1 MYIYSV
7 TVSIDKS
14 IAAEW
19 QNWMKTVHIPMVME
33 TGFFTEY
40 KMCKVLNVN
49 DEGETYST
57 QYTFKEMKDI
67 EEYQK
72 KEAPRLQADMKALYD
87 GKYIAFRTL
96 LEIV

>member
-7 TVSIDKS
+7 TVSIDKDV
-14 IAAEW
+14 ATEW
-19 QNWMKTVHIPMVME
+19 HHWMKTKHIPEVME

-40 KMCKVLNVN
+40 KMCKVLNVE
-49 DEGETYST
+49 DEGATYST
-57 QYTFKEMKDI
+57 QYTFKTMEDI
-67 EEYQK
+67 ETYQK
-72 KEAPRLQADMKALYD
+72 KEAPRLQADMKTLYD

>member
-7 TVSIDKS
+7 TVSIDKDV
-14 IAAEW
+14 AKEW
-19 QNWMKTVHIPMVME
+19 LQWMKSKHIPEVME
-33 TGFFTEY
+33 TGYFTEY
-40 KMCKVLNVN
+40 KVCKVLNVE

-57 QYTFKEMKDI
+57 QYTFKAMQDI
-67 EEYQK
+67 ETYQE
-72 KEAPRLQADMKALYD
+72 KEAPRLQADMKNLYD

>member
-7 TVSIDKS
+7 TVSIDKDV
-14 IAAEW
+14 AKEW
-19 QNWMKTVHIPMVME
+19 HQWMKSKHIPEVME
-33 TGFFTEY
+33 TGYFTEY
-40 KMCKVLNVN
+40 KMCKVLNVE

-57 QYTFKEMKDI
+57 QYTFKAMQDI
-67 EEYQK
+67 EAYQQE
-72 KEAPRLQADMKALYD
+72 EAPRLQADMKRLYD